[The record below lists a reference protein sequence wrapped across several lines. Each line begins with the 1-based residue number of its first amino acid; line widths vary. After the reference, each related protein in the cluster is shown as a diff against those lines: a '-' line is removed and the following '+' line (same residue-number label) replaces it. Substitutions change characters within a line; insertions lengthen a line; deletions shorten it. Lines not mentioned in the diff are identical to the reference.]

1 MPRVVF
7 IGGVSRPGSK
17 LFLQLIKYIKQY
29 IKKNNELNNKRTDSL
44 LTTMRYRAPLPRKD
58 FERAAEPRYGP
69 IRVADKIEAG
79 LVTDTDGNTAPI
91 KIVQV
96 VPAQSTSVRP
106 PGSAAAALKRKT
118 GLQKYADA
126 LKTYL
131 RANGATDVS
140 QAGKILN
147 QEEGF
152 KEARGNISFL
162 QFVQLFPMFKTSGS
176 GRTAK
181 VDLA

>member
-1 MPRVVF
+1 M
-7 IGGVSRPGSK
+7 
-17 LFLQLIKYIKQY
+17 
-29 IKKNNELNNKRTDSL
+29 
-44 LTTMRYRAPLPRKD
+44 
-58 FERAAEPRYGP
+58 
-69 IRVADKIEAG
+69 ADKIEAG
-79 LVTDTDGNTAPI
+79 LVQDTSGNIAPI

-96 VPAQSTSVRP
+96 VPAASTNVRP
-106 PGSAAAALKRKT
+106 PGPASAALKRKT

-126 LKTYL
+126 LKAYL
-131 RANGATDVS
+131 RANGTTDVS

-162 QFVQLFPMFKTSGS
+162 QFVQLFPVFKTSGS

-181 VDLA
+181 VELK